1 MTEQTQHILAWMPGH
16 LEWLIILIVALL
28 LFGRRLPEIA
38 RSMGKSLTEFKKG
51 INEAKDSADD
61 LARDVKDIKND
72 VVKEAKDAAG
82 LDDIERMK

>member
-82 LDDIERMK
+82 LDDIERLK